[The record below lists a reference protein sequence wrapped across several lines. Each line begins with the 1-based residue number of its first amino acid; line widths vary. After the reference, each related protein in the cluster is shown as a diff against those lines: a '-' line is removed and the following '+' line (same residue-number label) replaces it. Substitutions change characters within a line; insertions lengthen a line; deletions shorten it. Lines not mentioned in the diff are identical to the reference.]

1 MSRPWAI
8 HLGAGLF
15 GCGLAVLLALALRSL
30 LSPWSAIDGHRIV
43 MFSSDACKTS
53 RGALET
59 VQADPRLASF
69 IVPVPADG
77 PQGENPLVCAATL
90 KILGEDH
97 ARVRWLPA
105 ALACRWLAEDAFA
118 VVPEGGVPTP
128 SWYVAGAF
136 VDDATS
142 AEEAAL
148 FAERGW
154 RIEWTPVGLRLS
166 PLDEPPPPMQP
177 AVQEPIV
184 RIEELG
190 MSSYRDDR
198 W

>member
-1 MSRPWAI
+1 MIRPWVV
-8 HLGAGLF
+8 HLGAGLL
-15 GCGLAVLLALALRSL
+15 GCGIAGLAAPALRGL
-30 LSPWSAIDGHRIV
+30 LSPWSAIDDHRIV

-53 RGALET
+53 RRALEM
-59 VQADPRLASF
+59 VQADPRLAAF

-77 PQGENPLVCAATL
+77 PQGASPLVCAAGL
-90 KILGEDH
+90 KILGEEH

-105 ALACRWLAEDAFA
+105 ALACRWLTEDASA
-118 VVPEGGVPTP
+118 VLPEGGVPTP

-148 FAERGW
+148 FADRGW
-154 RIEWTPVGLRLS
+154 RIEWTPAGLRLS
-166 PLDEPPPPMQP
+166 PLDDPPPRMQP
-177 AVQEPIV
+177 AEHTPIA